1 MYTTKQGSTEEH
13 SINML
18 TFFSFCKNYI
28 FHIHVRTYYT
38 AVKPALK
45 GHIVDKE
52 KVVF

>member
-13 SINML
+13 SIRYML
-18 TFFSFCKNYI
+18 TFFSFLQKLYI
-28 FHIHVRTYYT
+28 SHTYYT